1 MFTGII
7 KELGKVEKI
16 TRASSLIKIGISSK
30 VIFNDAKV
38 SDSIAINGT
47 CLTLTEK
54 KANTLF
60 FDAVKST
67 LDKTNLKRLRIKEIV
82 NLEPALKIG
91 EKLGGH
97 FVLGHVDV
105 EARLK
110 RILRKSD
117 FWQLEVEL
125 PPAFK
130 KNVVENGSVAL
141 NGISLTVKKV
151 AANFFTV
158 DIIPFTYENTNLKH
172 KRVGDWINVEFD
184 YLLKNK
190 VEV

>member
-16 TRASSLIKIGISSK
+16 TKASSLIKIGIGSK
-30 VIFNDAKV
+30 SVYNEANI
-38 SDSIAINGT
+38 SDSISINGA
-47 CLTLTEK
+47 CLTLTDK
-54 KANTLF
+54 KNNILF

-67 LDKTNLKRLRIKEIV
+67 LDKTNFKKLKIKEIV
-82 NLEPALKIG
+82 NLEPALKVG

-97 FVLGHVDV
+97 FVLGHVDS

-110 RILRKSD
+110 RISRKSD
-117 FWQLEVEL
+117 LWQLEVEL
-125 PPAFK
+125 GPAFK
-130 KNVVENGSVAL
+130 KYIVENGSVAL

-151 AANFFTV
+151 TLYSFIA

-172 KRVGDWINVEFD
+172 KRVGDWLNVEFD
-184 YLLKNK
+184 YLLKRR
-190 VEV
+190 